1 VSEDRIVSVGL
12 LTQRDLE
19 VLGRGFSRHFP
30 VPQDATFDELIR
42 KLNSLPAG
50 VLKTGPRSRK

>member
-1 VSEDRIVSVGL
+1 MSEDRIVSVGL
-12 LTQRDLE
+12 LTRRDLE

-42 KLNSLPAG
+42 KLSNLPASFP
-50 VLKTGPRSRK
+50 KAGPSTRE